1 MRAKSVLGVVLA
13 FGVAF
18 SVLAGSGIGAAVFG
32 ASPGS
37 AQPATT
43 LDDVSG
49 EASVDED
56 SEGSAGGLAADVA
69 GDNEP
74 TLVGVSI
81 SSGQFVV
88 QLVAAVALLPV
99 TLTRLGF
106 PTWFA
111 VPIGGVAQ
119 IIAFVGLAQF
129 VSGREL
135 I

>member
-56 SEGSAGGLAADVA
+56 SAGGLAADVA